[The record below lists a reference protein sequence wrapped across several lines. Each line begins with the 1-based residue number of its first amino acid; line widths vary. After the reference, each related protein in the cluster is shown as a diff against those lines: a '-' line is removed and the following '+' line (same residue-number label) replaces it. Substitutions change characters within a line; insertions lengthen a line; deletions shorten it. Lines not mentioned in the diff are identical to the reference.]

1 MKKLC
6 VFACMISASLLALA
20 TPSLLPAA
28 TETAAVSPRIP
39 DLLAE
44 EEYDEEGEA
53 VAEEEIFD
61 PLEPWNR
68 GVYVFNDKL
77 YVWVLNPVRD
87 VYKAAVPQDIRGCIG
102 NFVSNLSA
110 PVVLVNTLL
119 QGRFADAW
127 TVMSR
132 FGINTVLGVYGFGDP
147 AASEFDMAPPSAD
160 FGQTLGRWGAVGGPY
175 LYWPLFGPANVRD
188 TVGLVA
194 DNMAHPVNFMELNS
208 SELLGYT
215 SGTFINRLTLV
226 PDIQEEIKTY
236 SLDPYVATRQ
246 AYYDYRNSRIN
257 GRRQPAAE

>member
-1 MKKLC
+1 MRKLC
-6 VFACMISASLLALA
+6 VFACMISVCLLALGA
-20 TPSLLPAA
+20 PALLPAA
-28 TETAAVSPRIP
+28 PETAAVSPRIP

-44 EEYDEEGEA
+44 EEFDEEGEA
-53 VAEEEIFD
+53 AAEEIFD

-87 VYKAAVPQDIRGCIG
+87 VYKAALPQDIRGCIG

-119 QGRFADAW
+119 QGRFGDAW
-127 TVMSR
+127 TVVSR

-147 AASEFDMAPPSAD
+147 AASEFDMSSPSAD
-160 FGQTLGRWGAVGGPY
+160 FGQTLGRWGVGGGLY

-188 TVGLVA
+188 TFGLAA
-194 DNMAHPVNFMELNS
+194 DNMAHPVNYMGLDSAEQ
-208 SELLGYT
+208 LGYT

-236 SLDPYVATRQ
+236 SLDPYIATRQ
-246 AYYDYRNSRIN
+246 AYYDYRNGKIN
-257 GRRQPAAE
+257 GRKKPAVQ